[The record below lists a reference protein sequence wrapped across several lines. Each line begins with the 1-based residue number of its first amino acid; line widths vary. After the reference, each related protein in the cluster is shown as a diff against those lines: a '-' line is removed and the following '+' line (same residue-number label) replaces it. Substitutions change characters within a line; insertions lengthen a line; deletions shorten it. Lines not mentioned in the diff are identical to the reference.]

1 MVGIIVPGPP
11 IPLTTLHIICNS
23 TVLSNPPYSGAPT
36 NPFEIAIIIRPRN
49 TISLLLIRV
58 DSQLTTGQE
67 IAYVRELTP
76 IIYPEKL
83 SSIPRLSCKNIPYVG
98 PINVN

>member
-11 IPLTTLHIICNS
+11 IPLTALHIICMVS
-23 TVLSNPPYSGAPT
+23 VLSNPPYSGAPT
-36 NPFEIAIIIRPRN
+36 NPLEIAIIIRPRN
-49 TISLLLIRV
+49 TISLLLIRD
-58 DSQLTTGQE
+58 DSQLTMGQE

>member
-11 IPLTTLHIICNS
+11 IPLTALHIICIVS
-23 TVLSNPPYSGAPT
+23 VLSNPPYSGAPT
-36 NPFEIAIIIRPRN
+36 NPLEIAIIIRPRN
-49 TISLLLIRV
+49 TISLLLIRD
-58 DSQLTTGQE
+58 DSQLTMGQE

-83 SSIPRLSCKNIPYVG
+83 SSIFRLYSKNIP
-98 PINVN
+98 